1 MDEWRILVRL
11 PARVRDFSSLQIV
24 KTGFEAQPLLSSV
37 YLDEGGGV
45 DTGRNVRMTTF
56 PKEFN
61 ISILYSGLFVE
72 FDFGP

>member
-1 MDEWRILVRL
+1 VANLIRF

-24 KTGFEAQPLLSSV
+24 KIGFEAQPLFLSV
-37 YLDEGGGV
+37 YRDEGGGG
-45 DTGRNVRMTTF
+45 DTGRNVRMATF

-61 ISILYSGLFVE
+61 IYILNCGLFVE